1 MSTSSVSG
9 VSSGTSTTGSSLL
22 QVTGLASNLDTTSI
36 INALM
41 ALDKQPLTAL
51 QNQQS
56 AIQARNTQLTSLQTA
71 LQNVA
76 LNAQALG
83 SPGLFA
89 NSQSVT
95 SSNTSQVTA
104 TTSAGAGVGG
114 YQVAVTQLA
123 NSGQRTYSFASPT
136 ADQTFTVDGGPSLT
150 IAAGSTTADLANTI
164 NADPKQSIYAAAIDA
179 HTIVFSDRATGAP
192 ATAGN
197 FITLG
202 GSQTALTEQPG
213 LARAGQDAN
222 YSIDG
227 GQPMTSSSNTVT
239 GAIAGVTLTF
249 GGLTT
254 TSGPATVTV
263 SPPGPS
269 TSAIESAVQT
279 FVSSYNAV
287 IDQINAQTS
296 QVPSSSDPT
305 QGTLYGDDE
314 LNDLESSMR
323 EQNYTSDS
331 SLTGITSLADI
342 GITTGAASGS
352 SPYSQDSVDGKLSV
366 DTTTL
371 EAAIASNPNGVKA
384 MLASWSN
391 SLAALVNNVA
401 APGGTIDL
409 RIQGDTSELG
419 DLTNQISDM
428 NAMLADRQTALQT
441 EFADMETALQQSQTQ
456 ASWLTSQIAQLPTSS
471 G

>member
-9 VSSGTSTTGSSLL
+9 LSTGTSSTGSSLL
-22 QVTGLASNLDTTSI
+22 QITGLASNIDTTSI

-51 QNQQS
+51 QNQQK
-56 AIQARNTQLTSLQTA
+56 ALQARNTQLTSLQSA
-71 LQNVA
+71 LQSLA

-89 NSQSVT
+89 NTQTVT
-95 SSNTSQVTA
+95 SSNSSQVSA
-104 TTSAGAGVGG
+104 STTSGAGVGG
-114 YQVAVTQLA
+114 YQVAVSQLA
-123 NSGQRTYSFASPT
+123 NSGQRTYAFTSPT
-136 ADQTFTVDGGPSLT
+136 SDQSFTIDGGSAIT
-150 IAAGSTTADLANTI
+150 IKAGSTTQDLANTI
-164 NADPKQSIYAAAIDA
+164 NADPNQTVYAAAIDSG
-179 HTIVFSDRATGAP
+179 TIVFSNRATGAP
-192 ATAGN
+192 TTPGS

-202 GSQTALTEQPG
+202 GSQTALTEQTS
-213 LARAGQDAN
+213 LARAGQDAK

-227 GQPMTSSSNTVT
+227 GQTLTSSTNTVT

-279 FVSSYNAV
+279 FVSSYNAI
-287 IDQINAQTS
+287 IDQISANTS
-296 QVPSSSDPT
+296 QLPSSSDPT

-314 LNDLESSMR
+314 LNNLVSTMR
-323 EQNYTSDS
+323 QQNYTPNA

-342 GITTGAASGS
+342 GITTGAATGS
-352 SPYSQDSVDGKLSV
+352 SPYSQDAVSGKLTV
-366 DTTTL
+366 NTQAL
-371 EAAIASNPNGVKA
+371 ESAIASNPNGIKA
-384 MLASWSN
+384 MLESWSN
-391 SLAALVNNVA
+391 SLASTINSVA

-441 EFADMETALQQSQTQ
+441 EFANMETALQQSQTQ
-456 ASWLTSQIAQLPTSS
+456 SNWLSGQIASLP
-471 G
+471 